1 MTYIAMDVH
10 KTTST
15 LAYCDPATGE
25 VGERKIYTK
34 RTELADALEDLTGPW
49 VVAVEAAREAPAVC
63 NWLRECDAE
72 IHLVNPEKL
81 AALGKL
87 QAAKTDLKDA
97 MLMLHALVHD
107 YLPEAYLAPPQV
119 PQRRAISRGRQA
131 MRQTSTQLRN
141 LLRTAFCH
149 IGMQIAVSN
158 LTGKEAREMM
168 PQWLEQLPQSEGF
181 MAAHF
186 WVLLKQVEDR
196 IELVDADIRDH
207 IAADEVGRALC
218 QFSRRSQRR
227 GYFGEVCLPGIGAIN
242 AFGIMAEIGEIERFE
257 HYKHLHS
264 YAGLVP
270 QVSQSGER
278 RYVGELPQRCHK
290 PLRTMAIQAAQSAI
304 RSSSNS
310 RAKRAFNRIKPRHGY
325 NTAKVAAARKLLTD
339 VYFTWRRIIG
349 LEP

>member
-1 MTYIAMDVH
+1 MTYIGLDVH
-10 KTTST
+10 KNSST
-15 LAYCDPATGE
+15 LAYCDPATDE
-25 VGERKIYTK
+25 VGERKIYTN
-34 RTELADALEDLTGPW
+34 RSDLMRALGDLTGPW

-63 NWLRECDAE
+63 GWLRECDAE

-107 YLPEAYLAPPQV
+107 YLPEAYLAPPEV
-119 PQRRAISRGRQA
+119 CERRAISRGRQA
-131 MRQTSTQLRN
+131 LRQTSTQLRN

-149 IGMQIAVSN
+149 IGMQIPVSN
-158 LTGKEAREMM
+158 LTGKEAREKM
-168 PQWLEQLPQSEGF
+168 PQWLEQLPESEGF

-186 WVLLKQVEDR
+186 WLLLKQVEAR

-218 QFSRRSQRR
+218 R
-227 GYFGEVCLPGIGAIN
+227 LPGIGPVN

-270 QVSQSGER
+270 QVSQSGDR
-278 RYVGELPQRCHK
+278 RYVGELPERCHK

-304 RSSSNS
+304 RSSSDS
-310 RAKRAFNRIKPRHGY
+310 RARRAFNRVKSRHGY
-325 NTAKVAAARKLLTD
+325 NTAKVAAARKILTD
-339 VYFTWRRIIG
+339 VYFTWRRLIG
-349 LEP
+349 LER

>member
-15 LAYCDPATGE
+15 LAYCDPATGQ
-25 VGERKIYTK
+25 VGERKIYTN

-63 NWLRECDAE
+63 NWLRECGAE

-97 MLMLHALVHD
+97 MLMLHALVHG
-107 YLPEAYLAPPQV
+107 YLPKAYLAPPQV
-119 PQRRAISRGRQA
+119 QERRAISRGRQA
-131 MRQTSTQLRN
+131 MRQTCTQLRN

-149 IGMQIAVSN
+149 IGMQIPVSN

-218 QFSRRSQRR
+218 Q
-227 GYFGEVCLPGIGAIN
+227 LPGIGPIN
-242 AFGIMAEIGEIERFE
+242 AFGIIAEIGQIERFE

-278 RYVGELPQRCHK
+278 RYVGELPKRCHK

-310 RAKRAFNRIKPRHGY
+310 RAKRAFNRVKPRHGY
-325 NTAKVAAARKLLTD
+325 NTAKVAAARKILTD
-339 VYFTWRRIIG
+339 VYFTWRGVIG